1 MEPPISSSKSSSK
14 NSLALTLTIY
24 LLTPLAMNG
33 LIFGLGWATP
43 HPANP
48 LLPPGWAV
56 GTIWMLLFAAMAL
69 SRWLVLSNSPAMA
82 NAVDALAFLC
92 LIYPLYTLG
101 LSSDRIGL
109 AGTIVTALLAIAVVA
124 GLARRCARAAALTSA
139 VLAWLIYAGVAT
151 AIGLERGIR

>member
-1 MEPPISSSKSSSK
+1 MKSSAPPA
-14 NSLALTLTIY
+14 SLAATLALY

-33 LIFGLGWATP
+33 IIFGLGWATT
-43 HPANP
+43 HPSNP

-56 GTIWMLLFAAMAL
+56 GTIWMLLFAAMGYA
-69 SRWLVLSNSPAMA
+69 RWLVRGKSPAMA
-82 NAVDALAFLC
+82 HAVDTLAFLC

-109 AGTIVTALLAIAVVA
+109 VGTIVTAIVAIAVVA
-124 GLARRCARAAALTSA
+124 RLARWCARAAALTSA

-151 AIGLERGIR
+151 AIGLERGLR